1 MECPNLDKVSPDTIA
16 ATPNVII
23 YKRWHQTASICA
35 LFSPILIL
43 VLAMSFVPRSFD
55 KTWIFILLALIL
67 AGIATPLILAYW
79 VYPPNKDVVS
89 VESDGLVFQR
99 YGVVPFNSITAYTL
113 DGAIR
118 LKRRDQPTLVLLG
131 NRKTLG
137 YQDFAKAL
145 KSSLT
150 AWRAAHPAQ
159 SVKQSYFY
167 GTLRAKLIGAFIVV
181 SCVVLAFIIL
191 KMRVGMHSLPA
202 LLIVAFAGGRLL
214 FSKRPD

>member
-67 AGIATPLILAYW
+67 VGIATPLILAYW

-89 VESDGLVFQR
+89 VESDGLVFQ
-99 YGVVPFNSITAYTL
+99 L
-113 DGAIR
+113 
-118 LKRRDQPTLVLLG
+118 
-131 NRKTLG
+131 
-137 YQDFAKAL
+137 
-145 KSSLT
+145 SLI
-150 AWRAAHPAQ
+150 H
-159 SVKQSYFY
+159 
-167 GTLRAKLIGAFIVV
+167 I
-181 SCVVLAFIIL
+181 
-191 KMRVGMHSLPA
+191 
-202 LLIVAFAGGRLL
+202 
-214 FSKRPD
+214 